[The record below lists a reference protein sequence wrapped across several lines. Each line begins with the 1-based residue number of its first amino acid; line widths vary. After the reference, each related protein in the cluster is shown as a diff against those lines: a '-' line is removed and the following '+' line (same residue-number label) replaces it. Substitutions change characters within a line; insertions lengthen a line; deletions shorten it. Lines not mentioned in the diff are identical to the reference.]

1 MKIFGKTIV
10 YQRNAHGITSSK
22 VYYEKWMY
30 LEDWEKYE
38 HVTPGQD
45 CDADFKLF
53 KIEDNRPIV
62 AIRHGYTSNKKILR
76 KETELNISKLS
87 KLLRPII
94 LTKVDKTK

>member
-1 MKIFGKTIV
+1 MTVIIHILSNHISEMKIFGKTIV

-62 AIRHGYTSNKKILR
+62 AIRHGYTSNIKNFAKR
-76 KETELNISKLS
+76 NRTQYF
-87 KLLRPII
+87 
-94 LTKVDKTK
+94 